1 MGEYEAQVLHP
12 SGPNSGQNMTKVFF
26 IPALDNDMQRRSILK
41 KVQEGLVKEKES
53 LQCEVKYLAQAG
65 WEGIGQVSSLTG
77 YVISLCRKH
86 NILFS
91 ERTIL
96 LSLQDQYQA
105 IQLCLARSN
114 KNKHGEFMA
123 AASDV
128 MDVWQELYRDT
139 LETKSEDEEDLKI
152 PSTCTQ
158 SKRWDPVT
166 REMKEI
172 VQDYCEFMKNSGC
185 LDHFMIYTCLKK
197 NIKRHQELCK
207 DIFSK
212 VYLIE
217 SVNQISAMERELLKL
232 MLHGSQIFKVSTEF
246 PMTHDASTAS
256 LDFNMS
262 GIVENDVLPSSSAR
276 DDDEEQLNESR
287 NHTYDEAVNVEVDI
301 IDSTLTDYVN
311 GVNTSPCKNFIASE
325 SESYIEKLIF
335 AHLRLLINT
344 RDEMAFTLACSMPGR
359 EIKQQGFTDIRVEAQ
374 KKNMPMYQTVLSFI
388 MRQRLGGKGYQTEP
402 NNPVLLHVKPLEEF
416 VDSLMKLQNIVEEE
430 PNPGKA
436 ALQILSAIKSILVR
450 MRGRVLKQSAIEKV
464 WGSLNLALS
473 HLLDM
478 APEADEPET
487 HIKLHQTT
495 GSLRP
500 CLRLLIQLC
509 DEASGH
515 FSDTGIVDALGENYL
530 TQCNSSK
537 KYSSPIRI
545 PTVLSLFRS
554 PAEAENRDM
563 EVADEEDSLLKRVM
577 KKTGCGVTPASV
589 PEKYYSGCAWAPHNL
604 SPINKGTV
612 NFPST
617 SPIIGPT
624 LKAMGKKKKPDQHWR
639 DIVES
644 VSQTQDVEEE
654 RVSESSLVK
663 TSMSKTIN
671 KKTVNETTK
680 EKCSKRSLLSDI
692 SNVDKKSES
701 EKLKPAKKVAKRN
714 NKKKPLPKDQKAI
727 TSYFRIYVE

>member
-96 LSLQDQYQA
+96 LSLQDQ
-105 IQLCLARSN
+105 
-114 KNKHGEFMA
+114 
-123 AASDV
+123 
-128 MDVWQELYRDT
+128 
-139 LETKSEDEEDLKI
+139 
-152 PSTCTQ
+152 
-158 SKRWDPVT
+158 WDPVT

-545 PTVLSLFRS
+545 PTVLSLFR
-554 PAEAENRDM
+554 DM